1 MTHLEDCRI
10 IELFFERS
18 EQAVRE
24 LDRKYGKAV
33 KILAQNILHDGQD
46 AEECVNDAYLG
57 VWSSIPPQRPDSLG
71 AYVCRI
77 ARNQAVSRLRARSAA
92 KRSGGFDLVLNELE
106 ECIPSGADVEAEIEG
121 KELARAVDRFLATLD
136 YDDRFLFVRRYW
148 YADSIHEISAATG
161 QKENRLSVRLFRLR
175 EKLRNTLIKEGL
187 LV

>member
-57 VWSSIPPQRPDSLG
+57 VWSS
-71 AYVCRI
+71 
-77 ARNQAVSRLRARSAA
+77 LRARSAA
-92 KRSGGFDLVLNELE
+92 KRSGGFDLVLDELE

>member
-71 AYVCRI
+71 TYVCRI

-92 KRSGGFDLVLNELE
+92 KRSGGFDLVLDELE
-106 ECIPSGADVEAEIEG
+106 ECIPSGADVEAEAGWIVRICGEAG
-121 KELARAVDRFLATLD
+121 MDTLVKVAKNLEIRESGAVLTYSVF
-136 YDDRFLFVRRYW
+136 
-148 YADSIHEISAATG
+148 
-161 QKENRLSVRLFRLR
+161 ENHYTFMDGGV
-175 EKLRNTLIKEGL
+175 G
-187 LV
+187 

>member
-71 AYVCRI
+71 SYVCRI
-77 ARNQAVSRLRARSAA
+77 ARNQAISRLRSNTAA
-92 KRSGGFDLVLNELE
+92 KRNDGFDLVLDELE
-106 ECIPSGADVEAEIEG
+106 ECIPSGISVEAELEG
-121 KELARAVDRFLATLD
+121 KELARAVDRFLATLES
-136 YDDRFLFVRRYW
+136 
-148 YADSIHEISAATG
+148 DSVCLPLRAAPVG
-161 QKENRLSVRLFRLR
+161 VCQR
-175 EKLRNTLIKEGL
+175 ER
-187 LV
+187 